1 LDEKPHKG
9 ARSRHEV
16 LESLR
21 VRYVA
26 LCELVAHLR
35 SAFSRLL
42 IIIILDAGW
51 HLMIIT
57 YMSGRTD

>member
-1 LDEKPHKG
+1 MRGFIAEKAPKSET
-9 ARSRHEV
+9 RQEI

-21 VRYVA
+21 IRYVA

-35 SAFSRLL
+35 SAFARLL

-51 HLMIIT
+51 HLMIVT
-57 YMSGRTD
+57 YM